1 MTKETIETSKLKA
14 FLNYLA
20 DKVDEVY
27 QQEVFRAIDNFLL
40 ELEQERELQV
50 DVDSLLASI
59 QTYKDSFYDDFEP
72 LLMVHTIIINSGTY
86 AVLAVSNPDAPTDKH
101 KVLVEL
107 FNPTPADIGRLNRI
121 ESVLDELLE

>member
-14 FLNYLA
+14 FLYYLA
-20 DKVDEVY
+20 DKAHEVY
-27 QQEVFRAIDNFLL
+27 QQEVHRSIDNFLL
-40 ELEQERELQV
+40 ELEQERDLGV

-59 QTYKDSFYDDFEP
+59 QAYKESFYDDFEP

-86 AVLAVSNPDAPTDKH
+86 AVLAVSNPDSPDKH

-107 FNPTPADIGRLNRI
+107 FNPTPADIERLNRI
-121 ESVLDELLE
+121 ESVLDGLLE

>member
-1 MTKETIETSKLKA
+1 MG
-14 FLNYLA
+14 
-20 DKVDEVY
+20 
-27 QQEVFRAIDNFLL
+27 
-40 ELEQERELQV
+40 V

-59 QTYKDSFYDDFEP
+59 QAYKDSFYDDFAP

-86 AVLAVSNPDAPTDKH
+86 AVLAVSNPDSSDKH

-121 ESVLDELLE
+121 ESVLDKMLE